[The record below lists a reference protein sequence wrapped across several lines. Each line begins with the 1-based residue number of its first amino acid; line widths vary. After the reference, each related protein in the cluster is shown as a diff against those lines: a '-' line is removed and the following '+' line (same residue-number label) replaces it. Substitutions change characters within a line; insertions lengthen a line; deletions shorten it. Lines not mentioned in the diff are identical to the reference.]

1 MFTEVLPTKALLTV
15 GNLIPTATTTTTAA
29 VEEEEEEEEEDMCE
43 NTTAVDGM
51 TETMKIAW

>member
-29 VEEEEEEEEEDMCE
+29 VEEEEEEDMCE